1 MKDLSELAKGL
12 AGKISQSN
20 DAKIEAAQSAT
31 INKVKNEVVA
41 DAVKENLNVASMDDL
56 ATDKEL
62 SEALQSYVKVSD
74 IFKSGYFYTK
84 KDNNDGSYALLWNES
99 DGGGS
104 QYYNK
109 TADIISYVGTN
120 DGGNDGIAVQLYSKY
135 KDGVGGTKN
144 SGTRININPNGAYYT
159 KGTNTSTNG
168 GSDDNE
174 IAVKADIKS
183 SLTSYATKSYVSE
196 TTMATAVDIVD
207 TAFNGNFTKIWKDFD
222 INDNS
227 KGYFYTKKNNN
238 DGSYA
243 LLWNESDGGGSQY
256 YNKTAD
262 IISYA
267 GVNDGDENGI
277 CVQLY
282 SKSYN
287 GISASSL
294 QKNEGVRINV
304 NPHGAYYTKGIN
316 TSANGGSVDNEIA
329 VKADIK
335 TLQDR
340 IESLESLVSSLQAA
354 LSNAVDI
361 NGNNVYTMPNV

>member
-41 DAVKENLNVASMDDL
+41 DAVKENLNVTSMDDL
-56 ATDKEL
+56 TTDEEL
-62 SEALQSYVKVSD
+62 SETLQSYVKVSD

-84 KDNNDGSYALLWNES
+84 KD
-99 DGGGS
+99 
-104 QYYNK
+104 
-109 TADIISYVGTN
+109 
-120 DGGNDGIAVQLYSKY
+120 
-135 KDGVGGTKN
+135 
-144 SGTRININPNGAYYT
+144 
-159 KGTNTSTNG
+159 
-168 GSDDNE
+168 
-174 IAVKADIKS
+174 
-183 SLTSYATKSYVSE
+183 
-196 TTMATAVDIVD
+196 
-207 TAFNGNFTKIWKDFD
+207 
-222 INDNS
+222 
-227 KGYFYTKKNNN
+227 NN

-287 GISASSL
+287 GTSESSL

-316 TSANGGSVDNEIA
+316 TSANGGSADNEIA

-361 NGNNVYTMPNV
+361 NGNNVYTIPNV